1 MESKKIS
8 MFRRRLSSEHDKL
21 VQLII
26 RARRAEEEV
35 GMEKTEDEGD
45 LATISQE
52 RDLLVLHS
60 QGVRSAIRG
69 PVRQESGDLSP
80 RAPGSRS
87 DSLTRQSANARLDV
101 TLALIDHL
109 P

>member
-1 MESKKIS
+1 MAIIWIGEEQEGQRTMESKKIS

-52 RDLLVLHS
+52 RDLLSVLHES
-60 QGVRSAIRG
+60 VFTRLRFI
-69 PVRQESGDLSP
+69 QEALTAVDHGDYGEC
-80 RAPGSRS
+80 RACGEEI
-87 DSLTRQSANARLDV
+87 NEK
-101 TLALIDHL
+101 
-109 P
+109 